1 MRIAI
6 MGSGGI
12 GGFYGAQLAQDPE
25 NDVWFIA
32 RGAHLEAIRK
42 SGLQMKSPAGNV
54 TVSPAQATD
63 DPAEIGPVD
72 MVVFAVKLYSVR
84 EVAEFCRPLIADHTG
99 VISMQNGIG
108 SEQIIDEVL
117 GAGHAIGGIV
127 YAPLR
132 IEAPGIIRHDGAVA
146 QLIMGEMNGAPSERL
161 SRFITSC
168 EKTGIN
174 VAESRDIQTALWE
187 KFVMISSFAGLTC
200 LTRQPVR
207 AIQED
212 ETTFDLFTRALRE
225 TIAIARAEGFDLDEP
240 ALLEKFTGIVR
251 SMPGEAQSS
260 MLTDLENGNALEND
274 WFSGMIHEKGQKH
287 GIPTPVHQSIYVA
300 LKPLADGA
308 GA

>member
-12 GGFYGAQLAQDPE
+12 GGFYGAQLAQDPD

-42 SGLQMKSPAGNV
+42 NGLVMKSPGGNV
-54 TVSPAQATD
+54 TVSPAQATS

-72 MVVFAVKLYSVR
+72 MVVFAVKLYSVP
-84 EVAEFCRPLIADHTG
+84 EVAAFCRPLVGEHTG

-108 SEQIIDEVL
+108 SEVIIDDVL

-132 IEAPGIIRHDGAVA
+132 IEAPGVIRHDSPNA
-146 QLIMGEMNGAPSERL
+146 QLVVGEMTGEKTDRL
-161 SRFITSC
+161 TRFIDSC
-168 EKTGIN
+168 HKVGIN
-174 VAESRDIQTALWE
+174 VAESLDIQTALWE

-212 ETTFDLFTRALRE
+212 EITFDLFTQALRE
-225 TIAIARAEGFDLDEP
+225 TIAIARAEGFELDGDT
-240 ALLEKFTGIVR
+240 LVEKFTGIVR
-251 SMPGEAQSS
+251 SMLGEAQSS

-274 WFSGMIHEKGQKH
+274 WFSGMIYEKGQQH
-287 GIPTPVHQSIYVA
+287 GIPTPVHQAIYVA
-300 LKPLADGA
+300 LKPFAA
-308 GA
+308 GSG

>member
-12 GGFYGAQLAQDPE
+12 GGFYGAQLAQDPD

-42 SGLQMKSPAGNV
+42 NGLVMKSPGGNV
-54 TVSPAQATD
+54 TVSPAQATS

-72 MVVFAVKLYSVR
+72 MVVFAVKLYSVP
-84 EVAEFCRPLIADHTG
+84 EVAAFCRPLVGEHTG

-108 SEQIIDEVL
+108 SEAIIDDVL

-132 IEAPGIIRHDGAVA
+132 IEAPGVIRHDSPNA
-146 QLIMGEMNGAPSERL
+146 QLVVGEMTGEKTDRL
-161 SRFITSC
+161 TRFIDSC
-168 EKTGIN
+168 HKVGIN
-174 VAESRDIQTALWE
+174 VAESLDIQTALWE

-212 ETTFDLFTRALRE
+212 ETTFDLFTQALHE
-225 TIAIARAEGFDLDEP
+225 TIAIARAEGFELDGDT
-240 ALLEKFTGIVR
+240 LVEKFTGFVR
-251 SMPGEAQSS
+251 SMSGEAQSS

-274 WFSGMIHEKGQKH
+274 WFSGMIYEKGQQH
-287 GIPTPVHQSIYVA
+287 GIPTPVHQAIYVA
-300 LKPLADGA
+300 LKPFAA
-308 GA
+308 GRG